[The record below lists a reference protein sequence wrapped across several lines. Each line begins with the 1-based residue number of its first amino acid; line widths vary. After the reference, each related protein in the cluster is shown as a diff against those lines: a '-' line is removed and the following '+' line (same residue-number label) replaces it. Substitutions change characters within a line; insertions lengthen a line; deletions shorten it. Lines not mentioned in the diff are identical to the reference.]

1 MFCAAQ
7 NPTVAVKRVSK
18 ELLEM
23 RDFQVPG
30 RSPTRALNGMAATSH
45 PAATLTAIEVLR
57 GGGNAM
63 DAAIAASAVLCV
75 VEPQSTGIGGDC
87 FVLYAPKGG
96 GDVIAYN
103 GSGRAPAAAE
113 SAWFQEQGIDE
124 IGLQSPHAVTI
135 PGAIDAW
142 AQLAA
147 DHGTRGL
154 DELFQPAIGYAENGY
169 VVSSRIAKDWAGSAD
184 KLRASPASARIFLP
198 HGESP
203 GAGDVHRQP
212 VLAETFRTIARDGR
226 DGFYQGRVAEDIV
239 SFLRDCGGLHSL
251 DDFATAKGEYVT
263 PIHSDYRGLQI
274 HECPPNGQGMVA
286 LMMLNLLSGF
296 DLASLD
302 PAGPER
308 LHLEAEA
315 GRLAFRDRDAFLADP
330 LLADV
335 PVEHLLSA
343 AYADDLRGVIQFD
356 KALDMLPP
364 PGTVAHDD
372 TVYLTVVDCDRNA
385 VSFINSLFHG
395 FGSGLTAPKSGVM
408 LQNRRAGFVVDPDHP
423 NGIAPRKRPLHTII
437 PGMALQGGRV
447 VMPFGVMGGQ
457 YQPFGHAHLIT
468 NIVDYGMDVQVA
480 IDFPR
485 VFHYGEKL
493 DYERTV
499 DPAVVAA
506 LTALGHDT
514 QLAAEPLGGGQAI
527 HIDWQSGVLTGGSDP
542 RKDGCALGY

>member
-1 MFCAAQ
+1 
-7 NPTVAVKRVSK
+7 
-18 ELLEM
+18 M
-23 RDFQVPG
+23 RDFQAPG
-30 RSPTRALNGMAATSH
+30 RSPVQALNGMAATSH

-63 DAAIAASAVLCV
+63 DAAIAACAVLCV

-96 GDVIAYN
+96 GEVIAYN

-113 SAWFQEQGIDE
+113 TAWFLEQGIDE

-142 AQLAA
+142 ARLVA

-154 DELFQPAIGYAENGY
+154 AELLQPAIGYAENGY
-169 VVSSRIAKDWAGSAD
+169 VVLSRIARDWANCTD
-184 KLRASPASARIFLP
+184 KLRASPASTRIFLP
-198 HGESP
+198 GGESP
-203 GAGDVHRQP
+203 RAGDVHRQP
-212 VLAETFRTIARDGR
+212 ELAETLRLIAREGR

-239 SFLRDCGGLHSL
+239 GFLRDCGGLHSL
-251 DDFATAKGEYVT
+251 EDFATAGGEYVT

-286 LMMLNLLSGF
+286 LLMLNLLSGF

-302 PAGPER
+302 PAGSER
-308 LHLEAEA
+308 LHLEIEA

-330 LLADV
+330 RQADV
-335 PVEHLLSA
+335 PLEHLLST
-343 AYADDLRGVIQFD
+343 AYADDLRSVIQPD
-356 KALDMLPP
+356 KALDILPP
-364 PGTVAHDD
+364 PGAAAHDD
-372 TVYLTVVDCDRNA
+372 TVYLTVVDRDRNA

-395 FGSGLTAPKSGVM
+395 FGSGLAAPECGVM
-408 LQNRRAGFVVDPDHP
+408 LQNRGAGFVVDPGHP
-423 NGIAPRKRPLHTII
+423 NCIAPGKRPLHTII

-468 NIVDYGMDVQVA
+468 NIVDYGMDVQAA

-485 VFHYGEKL
+485 VFRYGDTL
-493 DYERTV
+493 DCERAV
-499 DPAVVAA
+499 DPSVVTA
-506 LTALGHDT
+506 LAALGHNP
-514 QLAAEPLGGGQAI
+514 QIAADPLGGGQAI